1 MPLMGMIGM
10 MKKSV
15 TKSIP
20 CFLVKLPTVP
30 QFPQRIC
37 SGATCEPQEKKCVP
51 MMKKKNM
58 VGLCSRRSGLDASLH
73 FVS

>member
-20 CFLVKLPTVP
+20 CFLVKFPTVP

-51 MMKKKNM
+51 MMKKKNIYDDSQC
-58 VGLCSRRSGLDASLH
+58 VESVNLQGPAT
-73 FVS
+73 